1 MAPDCRGVLLSAF
14 DYKTEKYVIAKN
26 KKVGVLYRLIQL
38 TLLGYIIG
46 WVFVMKKG
54 YQESDE
60 SIQSS
65 VITKVKGV
73 LLTNTSGTGPRLWGP
88 EDYVIPQQGEAVLFI
103 TTNFLETPNQRLGY
117 CAESFKV
124 LDGRCREN
132 GDCPEGEA
140 VVAGNGVKT
149 GRCLKKDRNSTGTC
163 EIYGWCPIERSHR
176 PDVPL
181 LGRTESFTIYIK
193 NFIRFPKFHFSK
205 SNVLETATDTY
216 LKTCLYD
223 EVAHPYCPIFGLRD
237 IVRRAGYD
245 FQDMALLG
253 GSIGILIEWH
263 CDLDKGYSECHPRYT
278 FTRLDV
284 NATPNSVSSG
294 YNFRYARYFKNAAGE
309 THRTLLKV
317 YGIRFDILVH
327 GKVCSRNLYRTE
339 LLLGPLLRKSSQL
352 NSSNTF
358 VFYFQAGKFNIIPT
372 IINLGS
378 GLALM
383 GAGSFFCDMVLLYM
397 MKKSTLYRERKFEK
411 DNKNGNN
418 NRDSVEESEE
428 PVKQPSEVEHLTD
441 PTSDQRTVGTT
452 PFSTE
457 QHDKP
462 SE

>member
-245 FQDMALLG
+245 FQDMAFILL
-253 GSIGILIEWH
+253 ILMERSTSP
-263 CDLDKGYSECHPRYT
+263 CDCL
-278 FTRLDV
+278 
-284 NATPNSVSSG
+284 
-294 YNFRYARYFKNAAGE
+294 FRYARYFKNAAGE

-327 GKVCSRNLYRTE
+327 GK
-339 LLLGPLLRKSSQL
+339 
-352 NSSNTF
+352 
-358 VFYFQAGKFNIIPT
+358 AGKFNIIPT

-411 DNKNGNN
+411 DNKYVLQTHIQNH
-418 NRDSVEESEE
+418 ES
-428 PVKQPSEVEHLTD
+428 HLLAPLFVTL
-441 PTSDQRTVGTT
+441 TVM
-452 PFSTE
+452 SLLL
-457 QHDKP
+457 
-462 SE
+462 

>member
-1 MAPDCRGVLLSAF
+1 MVALSELVLSAQRLQRQPSRAGSELQPPSTDMALACRGVLLSAF

-38 TLLGYIIG
+38 SLLGYIIG
-46 WVFVMKKG
+46 WVFVTKKG
-54 YQESDE
+54 YQETDE

-103 TTNFLETPNQRLGY
+103 TTNFLETPHQRLGY

-140 VVAGNGVKT
+140 VIAGNGVKT

-181 LGRTESFTIYIK
+181 LGKTESFTIYIK
-193 NFIRFPKFHFSK
+193 NFIRFPKFDFSK
-205 SNVLETATDTY
+205 SNVLEKATDTY
-216 LKTCLYD
+216 LKTCLFD
-223 EVAHPYCPIFGLRD
+223 EVAHPYCPIFRLGD

-327 GKVCSRNLYRTE
+327 GK
-339 LLLGPLLRKSSQL
+339 
-352 NSSNTF
+352 
-358 VFYFQAGKFNIIPT
+358 AGKFNIIPT

-418 NRDSVEESEE
+418 NRDSVEVSEE

-441 PTSDQRTVGTT
+441 PTPDQHTVGTT
-452 PFSTE
+452 PFPTE

-462 SE
+462 SD